1 MNQESAREHP
11 NGCPV
16 KHQRF
21 FEGKQYG
28 CTRYVD
34 VTKDAR
40 ANVPRESQQFKKTMK
55 LRTEVERYFSR
66 LGDREVEQ
74 STHYKM
80 KVIKNQM
87 TVAYLC
93 LSLVAYAAA
102 ILLKRPDKIR
112 CYRTF
117 AHCRFPVQSAA

>member
-55 LRTEVERYFSR
+55 LRTEVE
-66 LGDREVEQ
+66 Q